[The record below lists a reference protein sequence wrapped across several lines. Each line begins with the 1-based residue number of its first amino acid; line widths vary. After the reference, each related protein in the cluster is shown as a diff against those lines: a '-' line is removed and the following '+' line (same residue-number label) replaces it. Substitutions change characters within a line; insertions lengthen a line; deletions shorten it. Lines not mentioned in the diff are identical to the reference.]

1 MPKTLFWQKSKGS
14 IFKVKQSSL
23 NMAAPPGNNFN
34 PNGRAKGTLNET
46 TKKIRE
52 IFASILENR
61 QEELENAL
69 NQLRDRDPKSFLEI
83 YLKLSNKFVG
93 DVSRTEITGV
103 DGETLPPIQIIIPK
117 PQDDGDLEKN

>member
-1 MPKTLFWQKSKGS
+1 MS
-14 IFKVKQSSL
+14 
-23 NMAAPPGNNFN
+23 APIGNNFN
-34 PNGRAKGTLNET
+34 PGGRPKGTLNET

-61 QEELENAL
+61 QEELEHAL

-93 DVSRTEITGV
+93 DVSRTEISGV
-103 DGETLPPIQIIIPK
+103 DGETIAPIQIIIPK
-117 PQDDGDLEKN
+117 PDNGNLEKN